1 MTCEK
6 HLKKSLNSGQ
16 YDKLLFKNSRPNRLL
31 TWLFGENNNSQRLS
45 NRINYDVEQGLRR
58 RPAPR
63 KWLTQVAIMGCV
75 ATPLFWW
82 LSSSNASYQE
92 QDSALPVAHTA
103 IDEKHSTDVEL
114 AESLA
119 LLPLSLLHPP
129 EMMLNQESFAEEH
142 DYEDAQSEGDELF
155 AEDDSESDDTSDEL
169 TAIDETP
176 TDEWVDAEV
185 NPGDTLG
192 TIFAR
197 HNLDQDQIYQLLA
210 LSDAKLL
217 ERLRPDQALRIK
229 RDEQGGLEDLV
240 LVLDF
245 NRELHIYRK
254 NEEFVQEIR
263 ERPVQ
268 TQVLYAQ
275 GCVQSN
281 LYSDAQ
287 KAGLTSAYIKDLKS
301 IFADDVDLKN
311 LQKGDKF
318 VVIYSQHTYNNE
330 VEEGDVL
337 AAEFMHEGKTYQA
350 VRYTDAKNRTS
361 YYQPNEKSAQ
371 AINQL
376 VEHFDNACETAKTAK
391 APFVIKTDNLTLA
404 WELTPK
410 GDTAL
415 LQQGKPENVL
425 TWLQAD
431 LSKDKNPVPV
441 SAPAPV
447 PTQVASKPTI
457 LPTTSAKKPTLPS
470 LLRPTQ
476 TANNRRTGDLLTRR
490 EREQEREA
498 NRRRT
503 RSSAEPTLISRRQ
516 PEYDLTASRVSRRQ
530 TVAPLHRAPET
541 PETENISLAN
551 EGIGNSNSVVA
562 NANELLG
569 TRYRFGGT
577 SPTTGFDCSG
587 FVQYNAKKAGYSL
600 PRTSREQ
607 YSSTNPVNKGELK
620 PGDLVFFKAR
630 SNRVDHVG
638 IYIGNNEFIHSPRS
652 GKNVSISKLDDDY
665 YSRRFIRGGRYD
677 SK

>member
-16 YDKLLFKNSRPNRLL
+16 YDKLLFKNSRPKRLL

-45 NRINYDVEQGLRR
+45 DRINYDVEQGLRR

-92 QDSALPVAHTA
+92 QDSALSAAPAT
-103 IDEKHSTDVEL
+103 IDEKHLTDVEL

-142 DYEDAQSEGDELF
+142 GYDDAQNEGDELF
-155 AEDDSESDDTSDEL
+155 AEDDSEIDDNSDEL
-169 TAIDETP
+169 AAIDEP
-176 TDEWVDAEV
+176 PAEEWVDAEV

-245 NRELHIYRK
+245 NKELHIYRK

-263 ERPVQ
+263 ARPVQ

-275 GCVQSN
+275 GCVQNS

-287 KAGLTSAYIKDLKS
+287 KVGLTSAYIKDLKD
-301 IFADDVDLKN
+301 IFANDVDLKS

-318 VVIYSQHTYNNE
+318 AVIYSQHTYNNE

-337 AAEFMHEGKTYQA
+337 AAEFVHEGKTYQA
-350 VRYTDAKNRTS
+350 VRHTDAKNRTS
-361 YYQPNEKSAQ
+361 YYQPNEKSAE

-376 VEHFDNACETAKTAK
+376 VKHFDNACETTKTTK
-391 APFVIKTDNLTLA
+391 APLVINTDKLALT
-404 WELTPK
+404 WELAPK
-410 GDTAL
+410 GEAAL

-431 LSKDKNPVPV
+431 LNKDKNP
-441 SAPAPV
+441 APAPA
-447 PTQVASKPTI
+447 PTQVASKPSTPPA
-457 LPTTSAKKPTLPS
+457 PTVVAKKPTLPS

-476 TANNRRTGDLLTRR
+476 TNNRRTENLLTRS
-490 EREQEREA
+490 EREA
-498 NRRRT
+498 NRRAR
-503 RSSAEPTLISRRQ
+503 SAEPTLISRRQ

-530 TVAPLHRAPET
+530 TVAPLRRAPES
-541 PETENISLAN
+541 ENISLAN

-562 NANELLG
+562 NASELLG

-630 SNRVDHVG
+630 SNSVDHVG

-652 GKNVSISKLDDDY
+652 GKSVSISKMDDSY
-665 YSRRFIRGGRYD
+665 YSRRFVRGGRYD